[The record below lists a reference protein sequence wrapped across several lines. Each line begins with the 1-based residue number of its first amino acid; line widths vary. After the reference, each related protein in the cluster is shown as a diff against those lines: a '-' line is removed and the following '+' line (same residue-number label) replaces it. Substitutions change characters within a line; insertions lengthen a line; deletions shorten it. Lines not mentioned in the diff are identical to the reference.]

1 MPRGTFITLEG
12 PEGGGKSTQLQRLA
26 EMLRAEGREV
36 VTVREPGGTPTG
48 EAIRGILQHDH
59 AGESPSPA
67 CEVLLFIASRA
78 QLVSGV
84 IRPALARG
92 AVVLCDRF
100 ADSTLA
106 YQGYGR
112 GFDVEALRQLNAFAI
127 AECVPD
133 LTLVLDLPVTEGRT
147 RLAGRHAAGG
157 EGPDRMER
165 EAIEFH
171 ERVRAGYLELARA
184 EPNRFRVIPANRS
197 VEQVAESIVREV
209 GRVVRG

>member
-1 MPRGTFITLEG
+1 MPRGMFITLEG
-12 PEGGGKSTQLQRLA
+12 PEGGGKTTQLQRLA

-36 VTVREPGGTPTG
+36 VTVREPGGTRMG

-59 AGESPSPA
+59 AGEVPSPA

-78 QLVSGV
+78 QLVASV
-84 IRPALARG
+84 IRPALERG
-92 AVVLCDRF
+92 AVVICDRF

-112 GFDVEALRQLNAFAI
+112 GFDVEALRRLNAFAI
-127 AECVPD
+127 AECVPN
-133 LTLVLDLPVTEGRT
+133 LTLVLDLPIAEGRA
-147 RLAGRHAAGG
+147 RMAGRHAAGG

-171 ERVRAGYLELARA
+171 ERVRRGYLELARS
-184 EPNRFRVIPANRS
+184 EPDRFRVIPANGS
-197 VEQVAESIVREV
+197 MDDVAESIAREV
-209 GRVVRG
+209 RRVTRG